1 MEKSMKTLT
10 TAFLLL
16 ALVGCS
22 APYQKPQSGDT
33 AILVLPEIDG
43 SSTRTFHIGKL
54 DDKGCAIRPSRVK
67 EKSYSQKDL
76 VYVPAGEDF
85 YLSVR
90 SRSNK
95 TFCKG
100 STAMNLEKDKTYD
113 PVILS
118 FSSYCAITVIEK
130 VSGEKG
136 KAIDTRP
143 LYSGCI
149 KK

>member
-1 MEKSMKTLT
+1 MKKLT
-10 TAFLLL
+10 TTFLLF

-33 AILVLPEIDG
+33 AILMLPEIDG

-54 DDKGCAIRPSRVK
+54 DGNGCAIRPSRVK
-67 EKSYSQKDL
+67 EESYSQKGL
-76 VYVPAGEDF
+76 VHVPAGEDF
-85 YLSVR
+85 FLSVR

-100 STAMNLEKDKTYD
+100 SAAMNLEKDKTYD
-113 PVILS
+113 PIILS
-118 FSSYCAITVIEK
+118 FSSYCAIRIIEK
-130 VSGEKG
+130 TEGEKG
-136 KAIDTRP
+136 KTIDTRP